1 MDTIKVKPWHPSQG
15 DHVVI
20 NAADFDP
27 AVHRRFGD
35 EVAAK
40 QANEQHAERFRFS
53 QEMSIEGIKA
63 VLTAKGVKFRANASR
78 EALVALL
85 AKE

>member
-27 AVHRRFGD
+27 AVHQRLDGKTDGLVVNVTASKEMTTD
-35 EVAAK
+35 ELKAAL
-40 QANEQHAERFRFS
+40 
-53 QEMSIEGIKA
+53 KA
-63 VLTAKGVKFRANASR
+63 LGVSFRANASR
-78 EALVALL
+78 ETLVAALK
-85 AKE
+85 AKEHA